1 MLILIPIIL
10 LLFFA
15 GGINL
20 LASRYK
26 LSLGSTWLIAAAAVL
41 IVWVSMIVFRF
52 ALPNGVSIANWSPQG
67 IGTDT
72 LVFKLSERTWIF
84 AFLLVSLLVGVIF
97 TDTVRFGQSNNMV
110 TWTGSMILTAVGLLS
125 IYSQT
130 FLAVIITWTVI
141 DIVEFGILIKV
152 TDQPKVHSAVV
163 LEFITRVIGT
173 VLVLAALIFS
183 NFHTAIV
190 DSAEYS
196 RGVYLLILLGATL
209 RLGVFPLHVPL
220 TSSLPI
226 RRSLGTILR
235 FVGPLSVVAFLI
247 QIQPQQQYATLTNSL
262 YFVALIVGLY
272 GAIKWISAKN
282 ELAGRPF
289 WMLSF
294 SGLIL
299 IRFLLGQVEGAIG
312 LSIIMLTA
320 GGFIFLYSYSS
331 RVNLIASLILALG
344 LIGLPFTPT
353 APIWGNSVNSQSW
366 FNIFIVVITTSLLFL
381 GFIKHIF
388 RQRDQSHPKE
398 SWMRLFYSA
407 GLFLLV
413 ISPWITMIWRF
424 NINKT
429 ESNWSLPI
437 TCLILIAVMVMLMR
451 RKFWDWLILK
461 PTLQRVLVPFKLVG
475 EILNIFFRFEWFFTV
490 LRKLLDFFSRPLKFF
505 VNLLEG
511 DGGLLWAFVFLALI
525 SSILIGDI
533 LP

>member
-20 LASRYK
+20 LVSRYK
-26 LSLGSTWLIAAAAVL
+26 LSLGSTWLIAAAGVL
-41 IVWVSMIVFRF
+41 VVWVSMIIFRI
-52 ALPNGVSIANWSPQG
+52 ALPEGTSINNWSPQG
-67 IGTDT
+67 IGTDA

-97 TDTVRFGQSNNMV
+97 TDTVRFGQSNNLV
-110 TWTGSMILTAVGLLS
+110 TWSGSMILTAVGLLS

-130 FLAVIITWTVI
+130 FLAIIITWTII

-152 TDQPKVHSAVV
+152 TDQQKVHSAVV

-173 VLVLAALIFS
+173 VLVMAALIFS
-183 NFHTAIV
+183 DFHTAIV

-235 FVGPLSVVAFLI
+235 FVAPLSVVAFLS
-247 QIQPQQQYATLTNSL
+247 QIQPQQQYETLTKFL
-262 YFVALIVGLY
+262 YAIALIVGFY
-272 GAIKWISAKN
+272 GAVKWISAKN
-282 ELAGRPF
+282 ELSGRPF

-331 RVNLIASLILALG
+331 RVNLGVALFLVLS
-344 LIGLPFTPT
+344 LIGLPFSPV
-353 APIWGNSVNSQSW
+353 APIWGTLGKAQNW
-366 FNIFIVVITTSLLFL
+366 FSLLIVILTFSLLFL
-381 GFIKHIF
+381 GFLKHLF
-388 RQRDQSHPKE
+388 RQRDQNSPKE
-398 SWMRLFYSA
+398 SWMQLFYAA
-407 GLFLLV
+407 GLILLAL
-413 ISPWITMIWRF
+413 SPWVTLIWRF
-424 NINKT
+424 TVIRS
-429 ESNWSLPI
+429 EYSWSTPI
-437 TCLILIAVMVMLMR
+437 ICLVVITIMVLIMR
-451 RKFWDWLILK
+451 RKIWDWIV
-461 PTLQRVLVPFKLVG
+461 QRQPVQKLLVPFTLAGK
-475 EILNIFFRFEWFFTV
+475 ILNTLFQFDWFFYL
-490 LRKLLDFFSRPLKFF
+490 LRRVFDFFARPLKFF